1 MEADVPEIVKAA
13 FDIAGAIMLYEAV
26 PSITKFLQEQG
37 TGLTFDEAFDQVTE
51 SMQGFF
57 KGVALPPNRPSRE
70 VYDEM
75 LIKREQLKDA
85 ISHHF
90 EEQGIIAL
98 AFPAISALPP
108 RIGEEAEVEIGGK
121 KVSFFVAFGRNT
133 ALSPVAGMAGLV
145 LPAGL
150 SAGGLPI
157 GLEFDAL
164 AGKDRDLLRWACRS
178 RRRSARFPLPA
189 SEFGRLALPAER
201 EIDREE

>member
-37 TGLTFDEAFDQVTE
+37 TGLTFDEAFHQATE

-57 KGVALPPNRPSRE
+57 KGVALPPNRPSRD

-75 LIKREQLKDA
+75 LVKREQLKNA

-90 EEQGIIAL
+90 EEQGIVAL
-98 AFPAISALPP
+98 AFPAITALPP
-108 RIGEEAEVEIGGK
+108 KIGEEAEVEIGGK
-121 KVSFFVAFGRNT
+121 RVSFFVAFGRNT

-145 LPAGL
+145 LPDGL

-157 GLEFDAL
+157 GPEFDAL
-164 AGKDRDLLRWACRS
+164 AGNDRNLV
-178 RRRSARFPLPA
+178 
-189 SEFGRLALPAER
+189 ALGLSL
-201 EIDREE
+201 EEALGSIPPPSV